1 MPKQQKIIGYDGP
14 SGAYVATD
22 GKFLPLSDPQAI
34 IALTDSALLTSLGY
48 SEKAADYQKL
58 IERRQHHPVGATLP
72 G

>member
-34 IALTDSALLTSLGY
+34 VALTDSALLTSLGY
-48 SEKAADYQKL
+48 SEKAAEYQTL
-58 IERRQHHPVGATLP
+58 IERRRQAVGAAP
-72 G
+72 SI